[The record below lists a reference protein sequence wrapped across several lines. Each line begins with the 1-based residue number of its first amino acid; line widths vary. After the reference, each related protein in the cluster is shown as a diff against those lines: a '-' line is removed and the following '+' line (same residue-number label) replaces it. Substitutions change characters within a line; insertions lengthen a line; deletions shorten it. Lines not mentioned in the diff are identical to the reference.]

1 MRVLVTGAYG
11 LIGAACLA
19 RLYRDGH
26 EVTGAGRDITQAQRR
41 APFAKWMVAD
51 YRRLTLA
58 GDWLPLL
65 EGFDAVVN
73 CVGVLQDGMHDDV
86 QRIQG
91 SATTALFAACERAGV
106 KRVVHISAIGAAR
119 TAPTVFARS
128 KAEAE
133 DNLSRRQLGWVIL
146 RPGLV
151 LAPAVYGGTA
161 MLRGL
166 AGVPFVTPVI
176 EPDARLQVVSVDDVA
191 AAVAHSLAP
200 DAKLNVKWD
209 VAHPDVLTLASVV
222 GATRDWL
229 GFRRRPIWRVPHGLG
244 SMVSAFADLL
254 GYLGWRSPARSTAVR
269 QLAAG
274 VVGAPAPWI
283 AATGIEPKSL
293 EAILAQQPSSVA
305 DRWFARLF
313 LFKPVAIAGLALFW
327 IATGVMTL
335 GPGSAA
341 ALGHLKA
348 AGLPPKVAGP
358 LVVAGAL
365 FDYFLGLGLLL
376 RPAARAVLYVM
387 LGATA
392 LYLVAGTVLAPQLWT
407 DPLGPYLKIVP
418 VIIATLFT
426 LAIIDER

>member
-11 LIGAACLA
+11 LIGSACLA
-19 RLYRDGH
+19 RLYREGH
-26 EVTGAGRDITQAQRR
+26 EVTGAGRDVRDAQRR
-41 APFAKWMVAD
+41 APYARWITTDFH
-51 YRRLTLA
+51 RLTLA

-73 CVGVLQDGMHDDV
+73 CVGVLQDGMHDNV
-86 QRIQG
+86 QRIQVA
-91 SATTALFAACERAGV
+91 ATTALFAACERAGI

-119 TAPTVFARS
+119 SAPTAFARS

-133 DNLSRRQLGWVIL
+133 DNLARRQIEWVIL

-166 AGVPFVTPVI
+166 AGLPFVTPVI

-191 AAVAHSLAP
+191 AAVAHSLTP

-209 VAHPDVLTLASVV
+209 VAHPDVLTLATLVR
-222 GATRDWL
+222 ATRDWL
-229 GFRRRPIWRVPHGLG
+229 GFRKRPIWRVPRGFATV
-244 SMVSAFADLL
+244 VSALADVL

-274 VVGAPAPWI
+274 VIGAPAPWI
-283 AATGIEPKSL
+283 AATGIEPQSL
-293 EAILAQQPSSVA
+293 EAILAQRPASVA

-327 IATGVMTL
+327 IATGIITL
-335 GPGSAA
+335 GPGSAV
-341 ALGHLKA
+341 ALGHLKT

-358 LVVAGAL
+358 LVVGGAL
-365 FDYFLGLGLLL
+365 FDYFIGLGLLL
-376 RPAARAVLYVM
+376 RPATRVVLHIMLWMTVLYLIV
-387 LGATA
+387 GS
-392 LYLVAGTVLAPQLWT
+392 VLAPQLWA

-418 VIIATLFT
+418 VLIATLFT

>member
-11 LIGAACLA
+11 LIGSACLA
-19 RLYRDGH
+19 RLYREGH
-26 EVTGAGRDITQAQRR
+26 EVTGAGRDVRDAQRR
-41 APFAKWMVAD
+41 APYARWITTDFH
-51 YRRLTLA
+51 RLTLA

-65 EGFDAVVN
+65 KGFDAVVN
-73 CVGVLQDGMHDDV
+73 CVGVLQDGMHDNV
-86 QRIQG
+86 QRIQVA
-91 SATTALFAACERAGV
+91 ATTALFAACERAGI

-119 TAPTVFARS
+119 SAPTAFARS

-133 DNLSRRQLGWVIL
+133 DNLARRQIEWVIL

-166 AGVPFVTPVI
+166 AGLPFVTPVI

-191 AAVAHSLAP
+191 AAVAHSLTP

-209 VAHPDVLTLASVV
+209 VAHPDVLTLATLVR
-222 GATRDWL
+222 ATRDWL
-229 GFRRRPIWRVPHGLG
+229 GFRKRPIWRVPRGFATV
-244 SMVSAFADLL
+244 VSALADVL

-274 VVGAPAPWI
+274 VIGAPAPWI
-283 AATGIEPKSL
+283 AATGIEPQSL
-293 EAILAQQPSSVA
+293 EAILAQRPASVA

-327 IATGVMTL
+327 IATGIITL
-335 GPGSAA
+335 GPGSAV
-341 ALGHLKA
+341 ALGHLKT

-358 LVVAGAL
+358 LVVGGAL
-365 FDYFLGLGLLL
+365 FDYFIGLGLLL
-376 RPAARAVLYVM
+376 RPATRVVLHIMLWMTVLYLIV
-387 LGATA
+387 GS
-392 LYLVAGTVLAPQLWT
+392 VLAPQLWA

-418 VIIATLFT
+418 VLIATLFT

>member
-11 LIGAACLA
+11 LIGSVCLA
-19 RLYRDGH
+19 RLYREGH
-26 EVTGAGRDITQAQRR
+26 EVTGAGRDVRDAQRR
-41 APFAKWMVAD
+41 VPYAKWITTD
-51 YRRLTLA
+51 FRRLTLA

-86 QRIQG
+86 QRIQVA
-91 SATTALFAACERAGV
+91 ATTALFAACERAGI

-119 TAPTVFARS
+119 SAPTAFARS

-133 DNLSRRQLGWVIL
+133 DNLSRRQLDWVIL

-166 AGVPFVTPVI
+166 ASLPFVTPVL

-191 AAVAHSLAP
+191 AAVVHSLTP
-200 DAKLNVKWD
+200 DAKVKVKWD
-209 VAHPDVLTLASVV
+209 VAHPEVLTLAPLVR
-222 GATRDWL
+222 ATRDWL
-229 GFRRRPIWRVPHGLG
+229 GFPERPIWQVPRGLG
-244 SMVSAFADLL
+244 AVVSALADVL

-274 VVGAPAPWI
+274 IIGAPAPWI
-283 AATGIEPKSL
+283 AATGIEPQSF
-293 EAILAQQPSSVA
+293 EAILAQRPASVA

-327 IATGVMTL
+327 IATGIITL
-335 GPGSAA
+335 GPGSAV
-341 ALGHLKA
+341 ALGHLKT

-358 LVVAGAL
+358 LVVVGAL
-365 FDYFLGLGLLL
+365 FDYFIGLGLLL
-376 RPAARAVLYVM
+376 RPFTRVVLHIM
-387 LGATA
+387 LWVTV
-392 LYLVAGTVLAPQLWT
+392 LYLVVGSVLAPQLWS

-418 VIIATLFT
+418 VLIATLFT
-426 LAIIDER
+426 LAIVDER